1 VISGLSGKNIN
12 NARVAAMPKFLPS
25 CNIVPM
31 KALKFHTF
39 LLPAA
44 FIMICGFLV
53 SCENSLDEINKITAK
68 KIGVETAKGVTIIY
82 TIGSKTKSRITAP
95 LMLRHQEAIPYI
107 EFTKTIHA
115 DFFDDS
121 LRVESTMDAHYAK
134 YNETESKVFL
144 KDSVVVIN
152 TKGDTLYCN
161 ELYWD
166 RKRTG
171 EEFYT
176 DKPVRIRTRTE
187 ILDGDGL
194 DAPQDFHNWHLING
208 RGIVRVSSSEF
219 PE

>member
-1 VISGLSGKNIN
+1 MSVS
-12 NARVAAMPKFLPS
+12 
-25 CNIVPM
+25 
-31 KALKFHTF
+31 KFHTSF
-39 LLPAA
+39 FFTALILLSCFFA
-44 FIMICGFLV
+44 
-53 SCENSLDEINKITAK
+53 SCENSLEDINKITAK
-68 KIGVETAKGVTIIY
+68 RIGVETAKGVTIIY
-82 TIGSKTKSRITAP
+82 SIGSQTKSRITAP
-95 LMLRHQEAIPYI
+95 LMLRHEEAVPYV

-115 DFFDDS
+115 DFFDDTLGITS
-121 LRVESTMDAHYAK
+121 KLDAHYAK
-134 YNETESKVFL
+134 YFETESKVFL

-176 DKPVRIRTRTE
+176 DKPVRIRTPTE
-187 ILDGDGL
+187 ILNGDGL

-208 RGIVRVSSSEF
+208 RGIVRVKSSEF

>member
-1 VISGLSGKNIN
+1 MNDSKS
-12 NARVAAMPKFLPS
+12 
-25 CNIVPM
+25 
-31 KALKFHTF
+31 HTSLFVKTAFIF
-39 LLPAA
+39 LL
-44 FIMICGFLV
+44 FLIS
-53 SCENSLDEINKITAK
+53 SCENSLDDINRITSK
-68 KIGVETAKGVTIIY
+68 RSGVEVAKDVKILY
-82 TIGSKTKSRITAP
+82 SIGDVTKSRITAP
-95 LMLRHQEAIPYI
+95 LMLRHQEAVPYI

-121 LRVESTMDAHYAK
+121 LRIESTLDAHYAK
-134 YNETESKVFL
+134 YLEKESKVFL

-166 RKRTG
+166 RHRTG

-176 DKPVRIRTRTE
+176 DKPVRIRTPTE

>member
-1 VISGLSGKNIN
+1 MNYLKPHIPFLIKVLIFVTCIYIS
-12 NARVAAMPKFLPS
+12 
-25 CNIVPM
+25 
-31 KALKFHTF
+31 
-39 LLPAA
+39 
-44 FIMICGFLV
+44 
-53 SCENSLDEINKITAK
+53 SCENSLKDINEVTTK
-68 KIGVETAKGVTIIY
+68 KIGVETGKDVTIIY
-82 TIGSKTKSRITAP
+82 SIGSVTKSRITAP
-95 LMLRHQEAIPYI
+95 LMLRHEEAVPYI

-115 DFFDDS
+115 DFFNDT
-121 LRVESTMDAHYAK
+121 LGIESKMDAHYAK

-176 DKPVRIRTRTE
+176 DKPVRIRTPTE
-187 ILDGDGL
+187 VLDGDGL

-208 RGIVRVSSSEF
+208 RGIVRVGSSEF

>member
-1 VISGLSGKNIN
+1 
-12 NARVAAMPKFLPS
+12 
-25 CNIVPM
+25 M
-31 KALKFHTF
+31 KVKKFHTYF
-39 LLPAA
+39 F
-44 FIMICGFLV
+44 FIVVILSSCILF
-53 SCENSLDEINKITAK
+53 SCENSLEDINRVTAK
-68 KIGVETAKGVTIIY
+68 GVGIETAKGVTIIY
-82 TIGSKTKSRITAP
+82 SIGSKTKSRITAP
-95 LMLRHQEAIPYI
+95 LMLRHEEAVPYV

-121 LRVESTMDAHYAK
+121 LRIESTMDAHYAK
-134 YNETESKVFL
+134 YIESQSKVFL

-152 TKGDTLYCN
+152 TKGDTLYCD

-208 RGIVRVSSSEF
+208 RGIVRVNSSEF

>member
-1 VISGLSGKNIN
+1 MNFSNFYRFNFLK
-12 NARVAAMPKFLPS
+12 AALITS
-25 CNIVPM
+25 CFFVS
-31 KALKFHTF
+31 
-39 LLPAA
+39 
-44 FIMICGFLV
+44 
-53 SCENSLDEINKITAK
+53 SCENSLEDINKITSK
-68 KIGVETAKGVTIIY
+68 RTGVEVAKDVKILY
-82 TIGSKTKSRITAP
+82 SIGNITKSRITAP
-95 LMLRHQEAIPYI
+95 LMLRHQELVPYI

-121 LRVESTMDAHYAK
+121 LRIESRLDARYAK
-134 YNETESKVFL
+134 YMETESKVFL

-152 TKGDTLYCN
+152 TKGDTLYCK

-166 RKRTG
+166 RRRTG

-176 DKPVRIRTRTE
+176 DKPVRIRTKTE

-219 PE
+219 PQ

>member
-1 VISGLSGKNIN
+1 MND
-12 NARVAAMPKFLPS
+12 
-25 CNIVPM
+25 
-31 KALKFHTF
+31 LKFHTSF
-39 LLPAA
+39 FFTALVLLSCF
-44 FIMICGFLV
+44 FI

-68 KIGVETAKGVTIIY
+68 RIGIDTAKGVKIIY
-82 TIGSKTKSRITAP
+82 SIGSKTKSRITAP
-95 LMLRHQEAIPYI
+95 LMLRHQDAVPYI

-121 LRVESTMDAHYAK
+121 LNVESTMDAHYAK

-144 KDSVVVIN
+144 RDSVVVIN

-176 DKPVRIRTRTE
+176 DKPVRIRTPTE
-187 ILDGDGL
+187 ILNGDGL
-194 DAPQDFHNWHLING
+194 DAPQDFNNWHLING
-208 RGIVRVSSSEF
+208 RGIVRVNPSEF
-219 PE
+219 P

>member
-1 VISGLSGKNIN
+1 MNDS
-12 NARVAAMPKFLPS
+12 
-25 CNIVPM
+25 
-31 KALKFHTF
+31 KFHTSLFLNISFIF
-39 LLPAA
+39 LL
-44 FIMICGFLV
+44 FLIS
-53 SCENSLDEINKITAK
+53 SCENSLDDINRITSK
-68 KIGVETAKGVTIIY
+68 RSGVEVAKDVKILY
-82 TIGSKTKSRITAP
+82 SIGNVTKSRITAP
-95 LMLRHQEAIPYI
+95 LMLIHQETVPYI

-121 LRVESTMDAHYAK
+121 LHIESKLDAHYAK
-134 YNETESKVFL
+134 YLESESKVFL

-166 RKRTG
+166 RHRKG

-176 DKPVRIRTRTE
+176 DKPVRIRTPTE

-219 PE
+219 PQ

>member
-1 VISGLSGKNIN
+1 MNDSKS
-12 NARVAAMPKFLPS
+12 
-25 CNIVPM
+25 
-31 KALKFHTF
+31 HTSLFVKTAFIF
-39 LLPAA
+39 LL
-44 FIMICGFLV
+44 FLIS
-53 SCENSLDEINKITAK
+53 SCENSLDDINRITSK
-68 KIGVETAKGVTIIY
+68 RSGVEVAKYVKILY
-82 TIGSKTKSRITAP
+82 SIGDVTKSRITAP
-95 LMLRHQEAIPYI
+95 LMLRHQEAVPYI

-121 LRVESTMDAHYAK
+121 LRIESTLDAHYAK
-134 YNETESKVFL
+134 YLEKESKVFL

-166 RKRTG
+166 RHRTG

-176 DKPVRIRTRTE
+176 DKPVRIRTPTE